1 MNNENPTNTPVV
13 EENDNTNY
21 IQAIQDLKAN
31 SVDRERYNKLKEE
44 RDTLIQALA
53 NGDTLPAGSEVQVRS
68 LADCRKDF
76 IIKSKSQCEYV
87 EKLLALRE
95 AAIREGHTDPF
106 VGEGHHLKPNAY
118 TFQRAQ
124 EVADIYREC
133 LDYANGDDA
142 VFMNEIQ
149 RRIR

>member
-1 MNNENPTNTPVV
+1 MAENEITTPVV
-13 EENDNTNY
+13 EENDNANY
-21 IQAIQDLKAN
+21 IKAIQDLKDN
-31 SVDRERYNKLKEE
+31 SVDRNRYNKLKEE
-44 RDTLIQALA
+44 RDALIQALA
-53 NGDTLPAGSEVQVRS
+53 NGDTLPAGSDVQVRS

-76 IIKSKSQCEYV
+76 MSKSKSQCEYV
-87 EKLLALRE
+87 EKLLALRD
-95 AAIREGHTDPF
+95 AAIREGHNDPF

-118 TFQRAQ
+118 SYQRAQ

-149 RRIR
+149 RRMR